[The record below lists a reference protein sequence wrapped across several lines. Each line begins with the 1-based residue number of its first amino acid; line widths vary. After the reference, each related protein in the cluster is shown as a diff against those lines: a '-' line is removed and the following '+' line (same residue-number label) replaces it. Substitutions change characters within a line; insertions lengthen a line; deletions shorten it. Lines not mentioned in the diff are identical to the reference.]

1 MQESC
6 HRIDVRENMSTLRVA
21 LFTDSDVFAGTERY
35 MLDLGCALSELGV
48 NAMIACPTPS
58 LLAERAAAEGLTVIP
73 VPKAGLINRPAI
85 KKFAEL
91 FQSGQLDILHA
102 NNGRTSL
109 ASALAV
115 RQARTGR
122 FVATQHFLDPE
133 HVSHTGLKA
142 MIFHAAHRWVSRYM
156 AHCIA
161 ISEAARAGV
170 LRRGEA
176 PEQKVTTILNGIR
189 PLDPQKLS
197 SPAQIRAELGI
208 DHETPLIVCVAR
220 LEREKDVRSLIAAMT
235 EVKAAFPDVRCVV
248 AGQGAQQELLT
259 AQIEQ
264 ASLQGAIQLLGF
276 RKDAQALIQAGD
288 IFVLPSLA
296 EPFGLVILEAMALG
310 RPVIATDAGGPPEI
324 VEEGVTGLLVPPSDP
339 PALAAAIRRLLS
351 DRKAAEA
358 MGRGGQERFQARF
371 TAARMAQD
379 MLALYRRIL

>member
-1 MQESC
+1 
-6 HRIDVRENMSTLRVA
+6 MSTLRVA

-35 MLDLGCALSELGV
+35 MLDLGCALSDLGV
-48 NAMIACPTPS
+48 AAMIACPTPS
-58 LLAERAAAEGLTVIP
+58 LLAERASAEGLTVIP
-73 VPKAGLINRPAI
+73 VPKAGLINRPAVRTLV
-85 KKFAEL
+85 EL
-91 FQSGQLDILHA
+91 FQSGQLDIVHA

-115 RQARTGR
+115 RQARKGR

-133 HVSHTGLKA
+133 HVSHTGVKA
-142 MIFHAAHRWVSRYM
+142 IVFHAAHRWVSKYM

-176 PEQKVTTILNGIR
+176 PEQKVTTVLNGIR
-189 PLDPQKLS
+189 PLDPEKLS
-197 SPAQIRAELGI
+197 SPAQIRVGLAIGA
-208 DHETPLIVCVAR
+208 DTPLVVCAAR

-235 EVKAAFPDVRCVV
+235 DVRAAFPDVRCVV
-248 AGQGAQQELLT
+248 AGQGAQQETLT
-259 AQIEQ
+259 AQIN
-264 ASLQGAIQLLGF
+264 AAGLQDTVQLLGF
-276 RKDAQALIQAGD
+276 RTDAQALIQAGD
-288 IFVLPSLA
+288 VFVLPSLA

-310 RPVIATDAGGPPEI
+310 RPVIATDAGGPREI

-339 PALAAAIRRLLS
+339 PALAAAIRKLLA
-351 DRKAAEA
+351 DRQGTET
-358 MGRGGQERFQARF
+358 MGRRGQERFQARF